1 MLYGSDGHEMHR
13 WLTWNLPGIE
23 GRLTTLREDLVR
35 ETSALPPGESGKFG
49 RWVREIE
56 TVFAK
61 AAVITGTVQ
70 PEVEADLGYSLGGDR
85 EQFVIAMF
93 RPSTRN
99 LFDEIAEDARSG
111 GWCTLTDAE
120 LRDLAHLHEA
130 AGGALAWIGDA
141 ALKIG
146 LLPAIWD
153 QEIANAGNL
162 TENRKAYDRNSNLAL
177 LCDRWSLYEHRIHF
191 DAEIP
196 RSARTINHAKGTLVE
211 SVFGILFLREGA
223 ERSRIRNGTPQA
235 ASPPRRR

>member
-1 MLYGSDGHEMHR
+1 MLHGSDGHRDAPLAYVEPAGDR
-13 WLTWNLPGIE
+13 GAARNAQGGSRAGDLGAPSGRERKVPALDPGD
-23 GRLTTLREDLVR
+23 RDR
-35 ETSALPPGESGKFG
+35 PHESGRDHG
-49 RWVREIE
+49 DG
-56 TVFAK
+56 
-61 AAVITGTVQ
+61 AAGG
-70 PEVEADLGYSLGGDR
+70 EADLGYSLGDR

-120 LRDLAHLHEA
+120 LRELAHLHEA
-130 AGGALAWIGDA
+130 AGALAWIGDA

-162 TENRKAYDRNSNLAL
+162 TKNRKAYDRNSNLAL
-177 LCDRWSLYEHRIHF
+177 LCDRWNLYEHRIHF

-211 SVFGILFLREGA
+211 SVFGILFLREGLKGVA
-223 ERSRIRNGTPQA
+223 SATELLKP
-235 ASPPRRR
+235 SPPRRR